1 MPDHSTRPLTK
12 NNTESAGTTVRVF
25 FAIWPDN
32 AAQEQMAGLTKR
44 LRLASLCNGRET
56 KAENI
61 HLTLAFLGEVEP
73 HGLEALRVVA
83 NGIGDSRLRAFD
95 FAIEEIR
102 YWKRKRIVY
111 AASASV
117 PRELLDLVNALSESL
132 SAAGFSLEQRAYA
145 PHITLMR
152 DASCQNV
159 PELPEPVVW
168 RVREWMLI
176 KSEQTSGGSVYTPI
190 GRWALV

>member
-83 NGIGDSRLRAFD
+83 NGMGTPGSALLILLLKKFATGNANVSFMPRRRAFH
-95 FAIEEIR
+95 
-102 YWKRKRIVY
+102 
-111 AASASV
+111 
-117 PRELLDLVNALSESL
+117 VN
-132 SAAGFSLEQRAYA
+132 FSIL
-145 PHITLMR
+145 
-152 DASCQNV
+152 
-159 PELPEPVVW
+159 
-168 RVREWMLI
+168 
-176 KSEQTSGGSVYTPI
+176 
-190 GRWALV
+190 